1 MILLLGAAGLF
12 SSFSHKHTKT
22 LNILWL
28 TWIGL
33 TVFELLFEV
42 RARYLYTNVPLFA
55 CLQPSASKIPPRF
68 CRSPKSSLRVFPQ
81 KNPYN
86 PP

>member
-1 MILLLGAAGLF
+1 MILLLGAASLF
-12 SSFSHKHTKT
+12 SNFNHKHAKI

-42 RARYLYTNVPLFA
+42 RARYLYTNIPLFCVLA
-55 CLQPSASKIPPRF
+55 AVGIENVRRLFWRITEKLSVRFPAKRSA
-68 CRSPKSSLRVFPQ
+68 
-81 KNPYN
+81 
-86 PP
+86 

>member
-12 SSFSHKHTKT
+12 SSFSHKHAKI

-42 RARYLYTNVPLFA
+42 RARYLYPPPVLPHHRKAL
-55 CLQPSASKIPPRF
+55 CASSRKKIRITP
-68 CRSPKSSLRVFPQ
+68 
-81 KNPYN
+81 
-86 PP
+86 